1 MDGYPRYAIAA
12 LVLAAFFQIS
22 CGGKPEKLGADN
34 AGQGAAPAPA
44 SPMIEIAQQLEDVRF
59 SQSRGDRLLWKLEA
73 KAVEQ
78 AADGPIGL
86 ERVEITYY
94 SDDGRVTVLTAD
106 AGLYDGAARNAAL
119 KGNVTV
125 NTSDG
130 GRVETSEVEWDQE
143 QQLLT
148 GEGEVTI
155 SRGASSITGTGF
167 ELHPTEETFKIHQVG
182 GIIYRGDMDL

>member
-1 MDGYPRYAIAA
+1 MTAV
-12 LVLAAFFQIS
+12 LLAAFISVS
-22 CGGKPEKLGADN
+22 CGSKPERLVVETRAEG
-34 AGQGAAPAPA
+34 PEHEPA
-44 SPMIEIAQQLEDVRF
+44 SPLVEIAQQLEDVRF

-78 AADGPIGL
+78 VADGPMSL

-94 SDDGRVTVLTAD
+94 SDDGRVTILTAD
-106 AGLYDGAARNAAL
+106 AGLYNDAGHSAAL

-130 GRVETSEVEWDQE
+130 GRVETAAIEWNQE
-143 QQLLT
+143 EQTLT

-155 SRGASSITGTGF
+155 SRGASTITGTGF
-167 ELHPTEETFKIHQVG
+167 ELYTSEETFRIYQVG
-182 GIIYRGDMDL
+182 GIIHKGDVNL

>member
-1 MDGYPRYAIAA
+1 MTAV
-12 LVLAAFFQIS
+12 LLAAFISVS
-22 CGGKPEKLGADN
+22 CGGKPERLVVETRAEG
-34 AGQGAAPAPA
+34 PEHEPA
-44 SPMIEIAQQLEDVRF
+44 SPLVEIVQQLEDVRF

-78 AADGPIGL
+78 VMDGPMSL

-94 SDDGRVTVLTAD
+94 SDDGRVTILTAD
-106 AGLYDGAARNAAL
+106 AGLYNDAGHSAAL

-130 GRVETSEVEWDQE
+130 GRVETAAIEWNQE
-143 QQLLT
+143 EQTLT

-155 SRGASSITGTGF
+155 SRGASTITGTGF
-167 ELHPTEETFKIHQVG
+167 ELYTSEETFRIYQVG
-182 GIIYRGDMDL
+182 GIIHKGDVNL